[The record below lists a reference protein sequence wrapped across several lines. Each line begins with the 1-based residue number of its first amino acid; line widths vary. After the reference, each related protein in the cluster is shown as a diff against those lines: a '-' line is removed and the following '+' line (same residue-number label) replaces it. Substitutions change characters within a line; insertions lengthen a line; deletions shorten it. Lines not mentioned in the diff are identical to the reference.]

1 MVVNDNAGYLDARV
15 APAFFASR
23 LAPTGSARFVGASL
37 LAKDG
42 NDHTGCLDER
52 VFASRLIPT
61 TAGPANP
68 GQPDEKKP

>member
-23 LAPTGSARFVGASL
+23 LAPTTARPG
-37 LAKDG
+37 
-42 NDHTGCLDER
+42 
-52 VFASRLIPT
+52 
-61 TAGPANP
+61 NP